1 MALLQALKPRLQ
13 FRLHGHGLMLCTCHR
28 PCKPS
33 MTLNLCAFLLPERSS
48 QLKFSQSA
56 SSAKPPPA
64 RQHAH
69 GFGNPRQTLPPCTLP
84 CMMPL
89 TTLVEQHYWQDF
101 RHRKHPVFP
110 QDHAPNHPHP
120 QFGSGPATKPH
131 AFASI
136 LSPCPL
142 SSEAM
147 PAEIAQHLSTMRQTK
162 LDRLFRPRRL
172 LCSVSR
178 LFWRLELRESYR
190 VMESRHHLLKA
201 VHRPPSRC
209 VSASAWFCLHCLSPS
224 PFLCYSFKLAFHL

>member
-101 RHRKHPVFP
+101 RHRKHLVIP

-120 QFGSGPATKPH
+120 QFGSGPATKTSRICFDSFALPPLLGGH
-131 AFASI
+131 A
-136 LSPCPL
+136 CGNR
-142 SSEAM
+142 
-147 PAEIAQHLSTMRQTK
+147 STFIHNETN
-162 LDRLFRPRRL
+162 
-172 LCSVSR
+172 
-178 LFWRLELRESYR
+178 ET
-190 VMESRHHLLKA
+190 
-201 VHRPPSRC
+201 
-209 VSASAWFCLHCLSPS
+209 
-224 PFLCYSFKLAFHL
+224 